1 LSTWQ
6 EEDKYDGEL
15 EDCKK
20 YPEKRRELVPVQ
32 AAFVDL
38 HMRRPEEDA
47 AAAGD
52 VAAAVSARKLP
63 LTGSVM
69 SRLPHYRLLP
79 GGFGGCECSL
89 CSGARTGLRKIT
101 DEEFIDA
108 FCAAFMG
115 VCALSGHL
123 HEHQATCF
131 KYAPEGSR
139 RKPQHCRFNFAHFV
153 KLFRE
158 KNVEAGLTSFTKLIE
173 VVVARTGKPSLLPQW
188 LTGKPSA
195 GLSGEDFAGRS
206 DLGSTVDTSAESTQR
221 GRVRTVQ
228 YNPREG
234 QCFAV
239 SS

>member
-1 LSTWQ
+1 
-6 EEDKYDGEL
+6 
-15 EDCKK
+15 
-20 YPEKRRELVPVQ
+20 
-32 AAFVDL
+32 
-38 HMRRPEEDA
+38 
-47 AAAGD
+47 
-52 VAAAVSARKLP
+52 
-63 LTGSVM
+63 M

-79 GGFGGCECSL
+79 GGFAGCECSL
-89 CSGARTGLRKIT
+89 CCGARTGLRKIT

-108 FCAAFMG
+108 FCADFMG

-139 RKPQHCRFNFAHFV
+139 RKPQHCRFNFVHFV

-158 KNVEAGLTSFTKLIE
+158 KNVDAGFSSFTKLIE
-173 VVVARTGKPSLLPQW
+173 VVVARTGKPLLLPRW
-188 LTGKPSA
+188 LTGQPSG
-195 GLSGEDFAGRS
+195 GLRGEDFAGRFH
-206 DLGSTVDTSAESTQR
+206 LGSTVDTSSESTQR

-234 QCFAV
+234 QCYPV